1 MPPNIEQRLK
11 SLESKH
17 KALDKQIE
25 QLYKHTSAELSIK
38 KLKKE
43 KLDKDTSGNE
53 GDIVNGEGY
62 VVTDRN
68 SLLEKLKGLDK
79 DK

>member
-43 KLDKDTSGNE
+43 KLLLKQE
-53 GDIVNGEGY
+53 IVKLTNQLGEHNG
-62 VVTDRN
+62 
-68 SLLEKLKGLDK
+68 
-79 DK
+79 

>member
-17 KALDKQIE
+17 KALDKHID
-25 QLYKHTSAELSIK
+25 QLYKHTSEELSIK

-43 KLDKDTSGNE
+43 KLLLKQE
-53 GDIVNGEGY
+53 IVNLTNQLGENNG
-62 VVTDRN
+62 
-68 SLLEKLKGLDK
+68 
-79 DK
+79 

>member
-43 KLDKDTSGNE
+43 KLLLKQE
-53 GDIVNGEGY
+53 IVKLTNQLGEH
-62 VVTDRN
+62 N
-68 SLLEKLKGLDK
+68 S
-79 DK
+79 

>member
-17 KALDKQIE
+17 KALDNQIE

-43 KLDKDTSGNE
+43 KLLLKQE
-53 GDIVNGEGY
+53 IVKLTNQLGEYNG
-62 VVTDRN
+62 
-68 SLLEKLKGLDK
+68 
-79 DK
+79 

>member
-43 KLDKDTSGNE
+43 KLLLKQE
-53 GDIVNGEGY
+53 IVKLNNQLGEHNG
-62 VVTDRN
+62 
-68 SLLEKLKGLDK
+68 
-79 DK
+79 

>member
-43 KLDKDTSGNE
+43 KLLLKQE
-53 GDIVNGEGY
+53 IVNLTNQLGENNG
-62 VVTDRN
+62 
-68 SLLEKLKGLDK
+68 
-79 DK
+79 

>member
-43 KLDKDTSGNE
+43 KLVLKQE
-53 GDIVNGEGY
+53 IVKLTNQLGEDNG
-62 VVTDRN
+62 
-68 SLLEKLKGLDK
+68 
-79 DK
+79 

>member
-43 KLDKDTSGNE
+43 KLLLKQE
-53 GDIVNGEGY
+53 IVKITNQLGEHNG
-62 VVTDRN
+62 
-68 SLLEKLKGLDK
+68 
-79 DK
+79 

>member
-38 KLKKE
+38 KFKKE
-43 KLDKDTSGNE
+43 KLLLKQE
-53 GDIVNGEGY
+53 IVKLTNQLGEHNG
-62 VVTDRN
+62 
-68 SLLEKLKGLDK
+68 
-79 DK
+79 

>member
-17 KALDKQIE
+17 KELDKHID

-43 KLDKDTSGNE
+43 KLLLKQE
-53 GDIVNGEGY
+53 IVNLTNQLGENNG
-62 VVTDRN
+62 
-68 SLLEKLKGLDK
+68 
-79 DK
+79 

>member
-1 MPPNIEQRLK
+1 MPPKLEQRLK

-17 KALDKQIE
+17 KELDKQID

-43 KLDKDTSGNE
+43 KLLLKQE
-53 GDIVNGEGY
+53 IVKLTNQLGEHNG
-62 VVTDRN
+62 
-68 SLLEKLKGLDK
+68 
-79 DK
+79 

>member
-43 KLDKDTSGNE
+43 KRVLG
-53 GDIVNGEGY
+53 
-62 VVTDRN
+62 
-68 SLLEKLKGLDK
+68 
-79 DK
+79 

>member
-43 KLDKDTSGNE
+43 KLLLKQE
-53 GDIVNGEGY
+53 IVKLTNQLGEDNG
-62 VVTDRN
+62 
-68 SLLEKLKGLDK
+68 
-79 DK
+79 

>member
-43 KLDKDTSGNE
+43 KLLLKQ
-53 GDIVNGEGY
+53 DIVKLTNQLGEDNG
-62 VVTDRN
+62 
-68 SLLEKLKGLDK
+68 
-79 DK
+79 

>member
-17 KALDKQIE
+17 KELDKQIE

-43 KLDKDTSGNE
+43 KLLLKQE
-53 GDIVNGEGY
+53 IVKLTNQLGEHNG
-62 VVTDRN
+62 
-68 SLLEKLKGLDK
+68 
-79 DK
+79 